1 MNETNSVL
9 ILKDLFFSEFS
20 FKNDEQEKIKTINC
34 THKIYEFITKNRNEV
49 TVNIETT
56 ITSPKTEFLLTLKT
70 VGKFALNT
78 DSAIEESTKMF
89 LLTKN
94 TVAIMLPF
102 IRSQVS
108 LITTQPKFTPILLQP
123 LDVNKL
129 SIDCKVEE

>member
-34 THKIYEFITKNRNEV
+34 THKINEFITKNRNEI

-56 ITSPKTEFLLTLKT
+56 ITSPKTEFVLTLKT

-78 DSAIEESTKMF
+78 DSDIEESTKMF